1 MAQKTIDYVLSG
13 DQFRN
18 MMGSYLDSP
27 QFDWITVTL
36 SPKFFVVKIIENSTG
51 KAYRIHRNRLEA
63 IILEIATGSYQVADI
78 YRQLFQ
84 DLVFGGQTPV
94 FYDSI
99 AIDILLQISCFG
111 KVLYG

>member
-13 DQFRN
+13 DQFRD

-51 KAYRIHRNRLEA
+51 KTYRIHRNRLET
-63 IILEIATGSYQVADI
+63 IILEIATGSYQVADF
-78 YRQLFQ
+78 YRQPFQ
-84 DLVFGGQTPV
+84 DLVFGGQTPI
-94 FYDSI
+94 FYDSV